1 MATSTKTRKP
11 PTQAQTDKVLDAIN
25 LRYAVEQ
32 MANRQVVTEREYQ
45 HVLDASEFD
54 SAAYERLIRR
64 GRWQQA
70 ALKRLLDAGLSAY
83 KAEVYR

>member
-1 MATSTKTRKP
+1 MLA
-11 PTQAQTDKVLDAIN
+11 AID

-32 MANRQVVTEREYQ
+32 MANRMVVTEREYARI
-45 HVLDASEFD
+45 LSASEFD

-64 GRWQQA
+64 CRWQQM

-83 KAEVYR
+83 RAEAYR

>member
-1 MATSTKTRKP
+1 MATKVRKP
-11 PTQAQTDKVLDAIN
+11 PTPAQTDKVMAAIN

-32 MANRQVVTEREYQ
+32 MANRQVVTEREYAR
-45 HVLDASEFD
+45 VLDASGFD

-64 GRWQQA
+64 CRWQQK

-83 KAEVYR
+83 KTEVYR